1 MEYQLVIQI
10 SANSID
16 DFDDTVS
23 FEDDLIE
30 LLEGEADVD
39 GHDFGSGQANIFI
52 ITEQPE
58 ANFQKIINKY
68 GEKIE
73 KEKMKIAYREMGEDH
88 FGVLYPNSTSDFS
101 IM

>member
-1 MEYQLVIQI
+1 MEYQLVIQK

-16 DFDDTVS
+16 DFDDIVK
-23 FEDDLIE
+23 FEDELIE

-52 ITEQPE
+52 ITTQPE
-58 ANFQKIINKY
+58 ANYKKIQNKY

-73 KEKMKIAYREMGEDH
+73 KEKMKIAYRELGEDH
-88 FGVLYPNSTSDFS
+88 FYVFYPSSADDFT
-101 IM
+101 II